1 MNENAKLSG
10 HQNHLQKIS
19 YLDRLKD
26 QVIKLEKVGN
36 DVDTRIG
43 LIQILT
49 ELNELHQVECGC
61 DVERVVPTSL
71 GALVA
76 SASAQSQPAETVP
89 EMRCFT
95 PVRGSFSNLLPSVG
109 NFLDN
114 GTKESLSMRNSVCKN
129 SDAFNDFDEV
139 GSSQRFSSSSII
151 PQVCET
157 IGVGSLEIREWIEE
171 HRLNLSPCVVDPDR
185 QLLNQT
191 LHCGFDLAHKLL
203 YELDPS
209 EPCSPVIAHS
219 SPKLLSDYLVTEPI
233 LRSEQNRSFLEITV
247 DNSVICD
254 LHSDSRANKN
264 KVPRQPSSNKSP
276 CCTPNSFWKNSESKE
291 ILSVKI
297 NESYAQQSFNLFQDH
312 SDESLH
318 RSGSCHQD
326 TKKCFSDNGKN
337 TKTST
342 FQCILNRQPE
352 PPTSGNVPTLKSLM
366 DEWPRSEVARS
377 RARRLVVE
385 TISKA
390 KSSSAQQ
397 GPSSANGSLPFE
409 CPKEK

>member
-10 HQNHLQKIS
+10 HQNHLQKIA

-49 ELNELHQVECGC
+49 ELNELRQVECGC
-61 DVERVVPTSL
+61 DVEAVVPTSL

-76 SASAQSQPAETVP
+76 SASAQSRPAETVP
-89 EMRCFT
+89 EMRRFT
-95 PVRGSFSNLLPSVG
+95 PIRGSLSNLLPSVG

-114 GTKESLSMRNSVCKN
+114 GTQESFPMQNSVCKN

-139 GSSQRFSSSSII
+139 GSFQRFSSSSII
-151 PQVCET
+151 PQVCEM

-171 HRLNLSPCVVDPDR
+171 HQLNLVDPDR
-185 QLLNQT
+185 QVLNQT
-191 LHCGFDLAHKLL
+191 LNCGFDLAHKLL

-219 SPKLLSDYLVTEPI
+219 SPKLLSNYLVTEPI
-233 LRSEQNRSFLEITV
+233 RRSEQNRSFLEITV

-254 LHSDSRANKN
+254 SHSDSRANEN
-264 KVPRQPSSNKSP
+264 KVPRQPASNITP

-312 SDESLH
+312 SDESVH
-318 RSGSCHQD
+318 RSGSYHQD

-337 TKTST
+337 IKMST
-342 FQCILNRQPE
+342 FQCILKRQPG

-397 GPSSANGSLPFE
+397 APSSEYGSLSSE